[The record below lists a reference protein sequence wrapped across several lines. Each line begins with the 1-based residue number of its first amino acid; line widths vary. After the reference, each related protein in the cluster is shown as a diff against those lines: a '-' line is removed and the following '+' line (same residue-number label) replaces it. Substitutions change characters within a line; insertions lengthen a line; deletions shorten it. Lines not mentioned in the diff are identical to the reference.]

1 LLAQEDLAA
10 LYHHSMAFPP
20 SNSSDIIGL
29 LLAAGKSTRF
39 IDASGVQRDKLG
51 VTLPRSDP
59 PETVIRRSARSLL
72 AACPQSIA
80 VLKPESPHAL
90 TMQDLGLSVV
100 IAERAAHGMGESLA
114 AGARAALAQE
124 ASGVIIMLADLPY
137 VKTETIQAVADAL
150 RSGAPIAVPR
160 YQGEQGHPVGF
171 AAKHLPALAEL
182 TGDVGARAIIK
193 QHAYEITYLEL
204 DNKGILSDVDTNS
217 DLIMFANASKL
228 V

>member
-90 TMQDLGLSVV
+90 TR
-100 IAERAAHGMGESLA
+100 RAWHG
-114 AGARAALAQE
+114 
-124 ASGVIIMLADLPY
+124 
-137 VKTETIQAVADAL
+137 
-150 RSGAPIAVPR
+150 
-160 YQGEQGHPVGF
+160 
-171 AAKHLPALAEL
+171 
-182 TGDVGARAIIK
+182 
-193 QHAYEITYLEL
+193 
-204 DNKGILSDVDTNS
+204 
-217 DLIMFANASKL
+217 
-228 V
+228 